1 MILDNI
7 NSPDDLKKLSQN
19 DILALC
25 DEIRQKILG
34 VVSKNGGHLSS
45 NLGVVELTVALHRVF
60 SSPADRII
68 FDVSHQSYVH
78 KILTGRKDKF
88 DTLRKKNG
96 ICGFMSRAESPC
108 DPFGSG
114 HSSNSISAALGMAT
128 AAKLNGDN
136 SYTVAIVGDGA
147 FTGGMVYEAIN
158 NCSKKKLNL
167 VIILNDNEMS
177 ISKNVGAIDNY
188 FARFRLSTRYFDFKH
203 KFVEFFSSV
212 PIIGQ
217 GFVDFSR
224 KLKNKFKHLVLRE
237 NMFELLGL
245 EYYGPVDG
253 NNEQLLERI
262 LYEAVRHKDHIPVIH
277 VCTKKGKGYSFAE
290 EKPDVYHSVS
300 SFDLSTGVVPNGKE
314 KTFSYNFGKI
324 LAKKAAD
331 NTQIC
336 AVTAAMT
343 DGTGLTSF
351 ANAYPDRFFD
361 VGIAEQHAATFCA
374 GLSALGKKPV
384 FAVYSTFIQRCFDQI
399 LEDCALQNLPVI
411 FAIDRAGIIGD
422 DGATHHGIFDVSL
435 LSQIPKMQIFSPD
448 SISELDECID
458 RCLSLEAPSAFRY
471 SRGHQEEY
479 DRTKYTKTE
488 NLYYMDFGTPHTAVI
503 TYGRVSKNV
512 HFAAEK
518 TQNARVIRLL
528 RVCPLPIDEIMPLL
542 IGIDHV
548 IFVEEGIK
556 TGGAAEA
563 FATSLCGMKIR
574 KNYEILAIENEFI
587 PHGDNASLYDDLGFS
602 IEKLVQKLC

>member
-314 KTFSYNFGKI
+314 KTFSYVS
-324 LAKKAAD
+324 KKARRLRMRKK
-331 NTQIC
+331 QIK
-336 AVTAAMT
+336 MYQ
-343 DGTGLTSF
+343 
-351 ANAYPDRFFD
+351 NK
-361 VGIAEQHAATFCA
+361 IQ
-374 GLSALGKKPV
+374 LS
-384 FAVYSTFIQRCFDQI
+384 
-399 LEDCALQNLPVI
+399 
-411 FAIDRAGIIGD
+411 
-422 DGATHHGIFDVSL
+422 
-435 LSQIPKMQIFSPD
+435 
-448 SISELDECID
+448 
-458 RCLSLEAPSAFRY
+458 
-471 SRGHQEEY
+471 
-479 DRTKYTKTE
+479 
-488 NLYYMDFGTPHTAVI
+488 
-503 TYGRVSKNV
+503 
-512 HFAAEK
+512 
-518 TQNARVIRLL
+518 
-528 RVCPLPIDEIMPLL
+528 
-542 IGIDHV
+542 
-548 IFVEEGIK
+548 
-556 TGGAAEA
+556 
-563 FATSLCGMKIR
+563 
-574 KNYEILAIENEFI
+574 
-587 PHGDNASLYDDLGFS
+587 
-602 IEKLVQKLC
+602 